1 MARSIKKGPF
11 VDHHLL
17 KKVDTARGASDK
29 RPIKTWSR
37 RSTIIPDF
45 VGLTIAVHN
54 GKQHVPVY
62 ITENMVGHKQHYRA
76 VDFRRNKDGIAA
88 RIEHLEYDPN
98 RSAHL
103 ALLLYADG
111 ERRYV
116 IAPKGAAIGAQ
127 LMSGSG
133 APIKTGNTLP
143 LRNIP
148 VGTIVHCVEMM
159 PGKGAQLA
167 RSAGS
172 GVQVLAREGSYA
184 QLRLR
189 SGEIRKVHIDCRA
202 TIGEVGNAEHNLES
216 IGKAGRKRWRGVR
229 PTVRGVAM
237 NPIDH
242 PHGGG
247 EGRTAAAQPPVS
259 PWGVQTKGFKTRRN
273 KRTQMMIVRDRRV
286 K

>member
-1 MARSIKKGPF
+1 MPLMKVKPTSPGRRALVKVVTPELHKGEPHWPLVERQSKNSGRNNF
-11 VDHHLL
+11 GRVTMRHQ
-17 KKVDTARGASDK
+17 G
-29 RPIKTWSR
+29 
-37 RSTIIPDF
+37 
-45 VGLTIAVHN
+45 G
-54 GKQHVPVY
+54 
-62 ITENMVGHKQHYRA
+62 GHKQHYRV
-76 VDFRRNKDGIAA
+76 VDFRRDKDGIQATVE
-88 RIEHLEYDPN
+88 RLDYDPN

-111 ERRYV
+111 ERRYI
-116 IAPKGAAIGAQ
+116 IAPKGLTAGTQLVSGAE
-127 LMSGSG
+127 
-133 APIKTGNTLP
+133 APIKSGNTLP

-148 VGTIVHCVEMM
+148 VGTTVHCIEML

-172 GVQVLAREGSYA
+172 SAQLLAREGSYA

-189 SGEIRKVHIDCRA
+189 SGEIRKVHVDCRA
-202 TIGEVGNAEHNLES
+202 TIGEVGNEEHNLES

-259 PWGVQTKGFKTRRN
+259 PWGVQSKGFKTRRN
-273 KRTQMMIVRDRRV
+273 KRTQVMIVRDRRV

>member
-1 MARSIKKGPF
+1 MPLVKVKPTSPGRRALVKVVTPELHKGEPYWP
-11 VDHHLL
+11 LIS
-17 KKVDTARGASDK
+17 AQRRGSG
-29 RPIKTWSR
+29 RNNYGR
-37 RSTIIPDF
+37 
-45 VGLTIAVHN
+45 
-54 GKQHVPVY
+54 
-62 ITENMVGHKQHYRA
+62 ITTRHQGGGHKHHYRLI
-76 VDFRRNKDGIAA
+76 DWQRQKDGIPATVE
-88 RIEHLEYDPN
+88 RLEHDPN

-103 ALLLYADG
+103 LLLKYADG

-116 IAPKGAAIGAQ
+116 IAPKGVTVGTQ
-127 LMSGSG
+127 LMSGSE
-133 APIKTGNTLP
+133 APIKPGNTLP

-148 VGTIVHCVEMM
+148 VGTIVHCVEML
-159 PGKGAQLA
+159 PSKGAQLA
-167 RSAGS
+167 RSAGA

-189 SGEIRKVHIDCRA
+189 SVEIRKVHIDCRA
-202 TIGEVGNAEHNLES
+202 TIGEAGNAEHNLES

-247 EGRTAAAQPPVS
+247 EGRTPAGQPPGS
-259 PWGVQTKGFKTRRN
+259 PLGVQTKGLQTRRN
-273 KRTQMMIVRDRRV
+273 KRTQVMIVRDRRT